1 MRRLVFLIAAGGS
14 TFAAAMAADSSPRAH
29 AVRTVWD
36 SVYSAT
42 QAARGETAYVKSCA
56 RCHKESL
63 GGADESP
70 AIAGAGFLAN
80 WNGETVGALHE
91 RIRTT
96 MPPDDPGSLNRQLVT
111 EVTAYMLKMNGF
123 PAGSADL
130 PTDLDSLKS
139 IAIRA
144 SKP

>member
-1 MRRLVFLIAAGGS
+1 MRRSMLLLAAGGS
-14 TFAAAMAADSSPRAH
+14 TIAAATAADSSPRPH
-29 AVRTVWD
+29 AARTVWD

-42 QAARGETAYVKSCA
+42 QAARGETAYVKACA

-80 WNGETVGALHE
+80 WNGESVGSLHE

-96 MPPDDPGSLNRQLVT
+96 MPPDEPESLNRQLVT
-111 EVTAYMLKMNGF
+111 DVTAYLLKMNGF
-123 PAGSADL
+123 PAGAAEMPADA
-130 PTDLDSLKS
+130 DSLEA